1 MSTTTPIPEGTRR
14 DTAKLRI
21 DRLGK
26 TFHRKGSQVQALQ
39 DVDLAIEEGQFVSLV
54 GASGCGKSTLLRL
67 VDGLIAPTS
76 GEVRLDGQAVQGA
89 GPDRAFVFQQDRL
102 LPWRTVE
109 RNVGLGLEFQGVPKR
124 DCLARAR
131 ELLHLVGIPGF
142 ATAYP
147 HELSG
152 GMRQRANIARALAV
166 DPDVL
171 LMDEPFAA
179 LDGQTRE
186 IMQAELVRI
195 WQQSRKTVL
204 FVTHQVDEAVYLS
217 DRIIV
222 LTARPGRLK
231 ADIAVDLPRPR
242 TLATKRSP
250 EFAGYV
256 DRVWRLI
263 EEEVR
268 ESMELEMRHG
278 G

>member
-1 MSTTTPIPEGTRR
+1 
-14 DTAKLRI
+14 
-21 DRLGK
+21 
-26 TFHRKGSQVQALQ
+26 
-39 DVDLAIEEGQFVSLV
+39 
-54 GASGCGKSTLLRL
+54 
-67 VDGLIAPTS
+67 
-76 GEVRLDGQAVQGA
+76 
-89 GPDRAFVFQQDRL
+89 
-102 LPWRTVE
+102 
-109 RNVGLGLEFQGVPKR
+109 
-124 DCLARAR
+124 
-131 ELLHLVGIPGF
+131 
-142 ATAYP
+142 
-147 HELSG
+147 
-152 GMRQRANIARALAV
+152 
-166 DPDVL
+166 
-171 LMDEPFAA
+171 
-179 LDGQTRE
+179 
-186 IMQAELVRI
+186 
-195 WQQSRKTVL
+195 VL